1 MCVSYGC
8 CYTVLNRSPGK
19 WNFIYTPHELPPLP
33 FDVPVPCSPAGGSPK
48 RGCDARPPCSPSVG
62 GWRACSC
69 LRKLR
74 SQVGRGPW
82 SGRISRGGPP
92 RPAPGTTA
100 QASTLSPA
108 SDGGFASRTH
118 LAPFLCS
125 CGIPGH
131 RVVKKTEPGSKF
143 VCHHARSAGGRRRLG
158 DQSDN
163 VWRGLTL
170 EPARRACSNEL
181 TLCEVTQ

>member
-8 CYTVLNRSPGK
+8 CYTVLSRSPGK
-19 WNFIYTPHELPPLP
+19 WNFIYTPHELPLLP

-48 RGCDARPPCSPSVG
+48 RGATPIRHAPHQWEAGEHVHV
-62 GWRACSC
+62 RE
-69 LRKLR
+69 KLR

-125 CGIPGH
+125 CGIPGP

-170 EPARRACSNEL
+170 EPARRACSDEL